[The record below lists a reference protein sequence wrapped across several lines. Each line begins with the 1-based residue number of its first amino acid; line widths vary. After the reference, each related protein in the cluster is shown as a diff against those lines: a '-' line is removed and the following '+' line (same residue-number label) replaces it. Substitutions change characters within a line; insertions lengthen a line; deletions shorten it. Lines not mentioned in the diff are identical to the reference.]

1 MKIRTITGTLVDLDK
16 KEAEKLIAMGF
27 ATAVEEPKKAPTK
40 KTTTKKA
47 KKESK

>member
-1 MKIRTITGTLVDLDK
+1 MTIKTQTGAVITLED

-27 ATAVEEPKKAPTK
+27 ATAVEEQKKAPK